1 MKTPMW
7 KYSILSALRRY
18 LSLEYLPIEVVRQFD
33 RSFQVLKGS
42 IRLTDKDDA
51 WSLALAL
58 RAKIVFDVGSNIGQN
73 ALSNLNAAGIQRY
86 VLFEPNPLALAKA
99 AWNLIHCGM
108 CQKATFFC
116 AFIGDQAEGE
126 TLLYTVESGAAGSM
140 FPQAAKTAS
149 LRNSHMV
156 VPSTTLDRACKTLE
170 LVPDYVKID
179 TEGAESLVLS
189 GFVETAK
196 ISKIRILVEMHS
208 HENLTM
214 RDNAQSIL
222 NWCQLTNYRAWYL
235 KNHEPL
241 EQADLIAKRGR
252 CHLLLQPAS
261 EEYPG
266 FLKAI
271 PECGSVAEV
280 WQRRN
285 ES

>member
-1 MKTPMW
+1 M
-7 KYSILSALRRY
+7 
-18 LSLEYLPIEVVRQFD
+18 
-33 RSFQVLKGS
+33 
-42 IRLTDKDDA
+42 RLTDKDEA

-73 ALSNLNAAGIQRY
+73 ALSNLNAEGIQRY

-108 CQKATFFC
+108 SLKATFYCVFV
-116 AFIGDQAEGE
+116 GDQPEGD
-126 TLLYTVESGAAGSM
+126 TVLYTVESGAAGSM

-149 LRNSHMV
+149 LLNSHMV
-156 VPSTTLDRACKTLE
+156 VPTTTLDRACHTLG

-189 GFVETAK
+189 GFAETARM
-196 ISKIRILVEMHS
+196 SKIRILVEMHS

-214 RDNAQSIL
+214 RDNAQRIL

-241 EQADLIAKRGR
+241 EEAESIAKRGR
-252 CHLLLQPAS
+252 CHLLLQPS
-261 EEYPG
+261 GEDYPS

-271 PECGSVAEV
+271 PECGSVVEV

-285 ES
+285 EP